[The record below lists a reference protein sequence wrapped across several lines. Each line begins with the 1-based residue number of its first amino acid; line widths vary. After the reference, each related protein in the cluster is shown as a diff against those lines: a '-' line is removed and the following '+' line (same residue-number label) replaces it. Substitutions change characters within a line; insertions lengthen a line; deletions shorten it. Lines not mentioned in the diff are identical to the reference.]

1 MGPKLALSI
10 MSATMELERLVA
22 AQGPDTDNDVPM
34 ADSSPPSL
42 SASWVVVGGS
52 DNQDWEM
59 VDCGA

>member
-22 AQGPDTDNDVPM
+22 AQGPETDNDVAM
-34 ADSSPPSL
+34 ADSAPTL
-42 SASWVVVGGS
+42 SASWVVVGS
-52 DNQDWEM
+52 ETQDWEM

>member
-10 MSATMELERLVA
+10 MTATMELERLVA

-34 ADSSPPSL
+34 ADSSPSL